1 MTPVWNERFGGGTMR
16 AGLMVGLAALGVLAA
31 AAPAEA
37 KGRRGGFS
45 FITRSHAAPAAAP
58 VVASEM
64 PRLRTAAADGPEP
77 ITTGTTAPVIRRDAA
92 PAPAPSPAPA
102 KPWCTTGRVFGSGAG
117 FCAIN

>member
-1 MTPVWNERFGGGTMR
+1 MR
-16 AGLMVGLAALGVLAA
+16 AGLMLGLTALGILAA
-31 AAPAEA
+31 ASPAEA

-45 FITRSHAAPAAAP
+45 FIARSHAAPAGAPAA
-58 VVASEM
+58 AEA
-64 PRLRTAAADGPEP
+64 PRLRTASADGPEP
-77 ITTGTTAPVIRRDAA
+77 MTTGTTAPPAPRVAA